1 MSGLT
6 KPQPIPNDQ
15 TPRQR
20 LRGHLS
26 NSQFGF
32 LLTLPLLLILVT
44 TVLYPLLYAF
54 WTSFQSFRLSRPD
67 QISFTGFDNYIWVL
81 QDSQFQMALRNSVIY
96 TGVAVPLELVLGLA
110 ISLALMSVTWGRG
123 IARTLI
129 IIPMMLAPVAMG
141 LMWKFLYNDQLG
153 LINHVIR
160 SLGISESGVPW
171 LSNPSL
177 ALFSVIAVE
186 IWATT
191 PIMVILLS
199 AGLSTIPKELYE
211 AGRIDGAGSI
221 QNFRYVTLPL
231 LQPIILV
238 ALLLRGMDAFRVFDL
253 IYILTQGG
261 PANRTDVL
269 SFYIY
274 RLNFVNL
281 NVGRASAGA
290 FLMLLIL
297 IIMAFVLMRILRK
310 ETR

>member
-1 MSGLT
+1 MSGRT
-6 KPQPIPNDQ
+6 QSKPIMG
-15 TPRQR
+15 QR
-20 LRGHLS
+20 CRHPSLRLS
-26 NSQFGF
+26 NGQFGF
-32 LLTLPLLLILVT
+32 LLTAPLLTVLAGI
-44 TVLYPLLYAF
+44 VLYPLAYAF

-67 QISFTGFDNYIWVL
+67 RMSFTGWDNYLWVL
-81 QDSQFQMALRNSVIY
+81 RDDQFHLALRNSFIY
-96 TGVAVPLELVLGLA
+96 TGVAVPLELVIGLV
-110 ISLALMSVTWGRG
+110 ISLALMSITIGRG
-123 IARTLI
+123 LARTLI
-129 IIPMMLAPVAMG
+129 VIPMMLAPVAMG

-153 LINHVIR
+153 LINHTIR
-160 SLGISESGVPW
+160 SLGLSDTGIPW
-171 LSNPSL
+171 LTDPSL

-191 PIMVILLS
+191 PIMVILLA
-199 AGLSTIPKELYE
+199 AGLSTIPQELYE
-211 AGRIDGAGSI
+211 AGRIDGASGV

-269 SFYIY
+269 SYYLY

-290 FLMLLIL
+290 FLMLLL
-297 IIMAFVLMRILRK
+297 LTIMALVLMKFLK
-310 ETR
+310 QETQ